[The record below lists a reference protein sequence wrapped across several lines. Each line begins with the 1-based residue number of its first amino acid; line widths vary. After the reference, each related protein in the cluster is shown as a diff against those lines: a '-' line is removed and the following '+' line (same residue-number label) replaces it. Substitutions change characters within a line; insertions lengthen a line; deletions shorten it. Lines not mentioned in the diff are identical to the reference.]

1 MTTVLR
7 SGDAEVPGWQLLAGW
22 TDDGHLMNTLQFAGE
37 QPYLAGGFG
46 GPPVWDGHV
55 LNYWYGTGPDESG
68 LIPPRHQRLGQ
79 PRPGHHTDTA
89 HRAAPGLWH
98 AIRRLPTSHPRSIGP
113 RRASRLRHS
122 LNASPHRS
130 AYPAAAPNSRRPATA
145 RSERSSSA

>member
-46 GPPVWDGHV
+46 GPPVWDGQV

-68 LIPPRHQRLGQ
+68 LYAVVRTLPHVTSAWASLDQATTPIPLTEPHPSFAMRFG
-79 PRPGHHTDTA
+79 A
-89 HRAAPGLWH
+89 C
-98 AIRRLPTSHPRSIGP
+98 RLPTHG
-113 RRASRLRHS
+113 RLARDV
-122 LNASPHRS
+122 
-130 AYPAAAPNSRRPATA
+130 RPVFGTA
-145 RSERSSSA
+145 